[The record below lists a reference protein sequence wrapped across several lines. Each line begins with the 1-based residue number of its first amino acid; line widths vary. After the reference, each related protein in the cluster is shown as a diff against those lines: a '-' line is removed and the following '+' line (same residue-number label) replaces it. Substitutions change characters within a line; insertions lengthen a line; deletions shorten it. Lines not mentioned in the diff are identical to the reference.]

1 MSASAKPQVVSPPH
15 PSVPSSP
22 PRRVTLSDIAS
33 SLGIST
39 MSVSRALRNQPR
51 TSPLL
56 RERVLNKAKEMGYR
70 PDPAL
75 SALVQ
80 YRQGKA
86 SPSINAV
93 LAWFNQWPEPKK
105 LRDFREFDLYWRGA
119 QASAEKLGFRLEEFV
134 VNDAMPPDRMKT
146 ILRTRDIRGILITPG
161 PLNRDWMGRFD
172 WSGFSLVGLTKMPES
187 LPIHSVTSHQV
198 HNVMRA
204 MTEMRAH
211 GYRRIGLVANAWTA
225 RGYYAGYLW
234 DQLAHPDESRIPA
247 CLLNEENHDA
257 ELPRFEAWWREH
269 RPDAILTE
277 FPSIPGKLKA
287 MGVRVPQDVGLA
299 ALTVLDCPIDA
310 GIYQNPEEIGRVG
323 VLVLAS
329 LINDGDVGFPR
340 VKRQILIEGTWINGA
355 SLPPLRALGAKS
367 SVDPS

>member
-1 MSASAKPQVVSPPH
+1 MAHDAPT
-15 PSVPSSP
+15 
-22 PRRVTLSDIAS
+22 RRVTLSDIAA

-39 MSVSRALRNQPR
+39 MSVSRAMRNQPR
-51 TSPLL
+51 TSAEL
-56 RERVLNKAKEMGYR
+56 RDRVLRKAREMGYR

-86 SPSINAV
+86 PASINSV
-93 LAWFNQWPEPKK
+93 LAWFNQWPDPKK

-134 VNDAMPPDRMKT
+134 VNDAMPPDRLKT
-146 ILRTRDIRGILITPG
+146 ILQTRDIRGILVPPG
-161 PLNRDWMGRFD
+161 PFNHDWMGRFD

-204 MTEMRAH
+204 MAEMRSL

-225 RGYYAGYLW
+225 RGYYAGHLW
-234 DQLAHPDESRIPA
+234 DQLAHPDETRLPA
-247 CLLNEENHDA
+247 CLLNEETLA
-257 ELPRFEAWWREH
+257 SEMPRFEAWWREH

-277 FPSIPGKLKA
+277 FPSIPDRLKT
-287 MGVRVPQDVGLA
+287 MGLRVPRDLGLA

-329 LINDGDVGFPR
+329 LINDGDMGFPR
-340 VKRQILIEGTWINGA
+340 VKRQILIEGTWINGN
-355 SLPPLRALGAKS
+355 SLPARKARPAGLG
-367 SVDPS
+367 

>member
-1 MSASAKPQVVSPPH
+1 MSASAKPQVPLSHPPAPGN
-15 PSVPSSP
+15 PS
-22 PRRVTLSDIAS
+22 RRVTLSDIAA

-51 TSPLL
+51 TSALL

-86 SPSINAV
+86 STSINAV

-146 ILRTRDIRGILITPG
+146 ILRTRDIRGILIPPG
-161 PLNRDWMGRFD
+161 PFNRDWMGRFD
-172 WSGFSLVGLTKMPES
+172 WTGFSLVGMTKMPES

-204 MTEMRAH
+204 MTEMRAL
-211 GYRRIGLVANAWTA
+211 GYGASGSLPTL
-225 RGYYAGYLW
+225 GP
-234 DQLAHPDESRIPA
+234 LADITPAIFGINSPTPTKAASPPA
-247 CLLNEENHDA
+247 CSKKK
-257 ELPRFEAWWREH
+257 
-269 RPDAILTE
+269 TTK
-277 FPSIPGKLKA
+277 PS
-287 MGVRVPQDVGLA
+287 
-299 ALTVLDCPIDA
+299 CP
-310 GIYQNPEEIGRVG
+310 
-323 VLVLAS
+323 AS
-329 LINDGDVGFPR
+329 RLG
-340 VKRQILIEGTWINGA
+340 GA
-355 SLPPLRALGAKS
+355 STGPMRFSPS
-367 SVDPS
+367 SRPSPEDSSRWACACRRMSAWPRSPCSIAR

>member
-1 MSASAKPQVVSPPH
+1 
-15 PSVPSSP
+15 
-22 PRRVTLSDIAS
+22 VTLSDIAA

-51 TSPLL
+51 TSASL
-56 RERVLNKAKEMGYR
+56 RDRVLKKAQEMGYR

-80 YRQGKA
+80 YRQGKT
-86 SPSINAV
+86 STSINAV
-93 LAWFNQWPEPKK
+93 LAWFNQWPEPKR

-119 QASAEKLGFRLEEFV
+119 QASAEKLGFRLEEFI
-134 VNDAMPPDRMKT
+134 VNEAMPPDRMKT
-146 ILRTRDIRGILITPG
+146 ILRTRDIRGILIPPG
-161 PLNRDWMGRFD
+161 PFNHEWMGRFD
-172 WSGFSLVGLTKMPES
+172 WSGFSLVGMTKMPES

-204 MTEMRAH
+204 MAEMRAR

-225 RGYYAGYLW
+225 RGYYAGHLW
-234 DQLAHPDESRIPA
+234 DQLAHPDGSRIPA
-247 CLLNEENHDA
+247 CLLNEENHEA

-277 FPSIPGKLKA
+277 LPSIPGKLKA
-287 MGVRVPQDVGLA
+287 MGVRVPQDLGLA

-310 GIYQNPEEIGRVG
+310 GIYQNPEEIGRVA

-329 LINDGDVGFPR
+329 LINDGDVGAPR

-355 SLPPLRALGAKS
+355 SLPDLHPQTGALAG
-367 SVDPS
+367 